1 MKNNICP
8 IPDSAGKKPNYEHPR
23 EKKNKKTKAIHC
35 LATSSSTDSN
45 IHQKA
50 SQM

>member
-23 EKKNKKTKAIHC
+23 EKKNEEGWFIQFIA
-35 LATSSSTDSN
+35 
-45 IHQKA
+45 
-50 SQM
+50 